1 VKLNSFS
8 VSHVKYQPLNTYHVL
23 VGSAGL
29 THVVQDFTVCV
40 CTCVHHILSNINL
53 TQSSH
58 NVPFHTYHDSLH
70 VNFAYKLLHADTVS
84 HVDNGFQEK
93 SDVVYHPLNVESTLV
108 GVQSVDITQLSI
120 EITAFHHPSKCI
132 SSVEIDVA
140 LVFTAFF
147 TQRTDLAL
155 ERQSAFGIS
164 ILSSGFA

>member
-8 VSHVKYQPLNTYHVL
+8 VSHVKYQPLNTYQVL

-29 THVVQDFTVCV
+29 THVVPDFINCEVTS
-40 CTCVHHILSNINL
+40 VHHILSKNNL
-53 TQSSH
+53 SQSSH
-58 NVPFHTYHDSLH
+58 SLPFHIYHDLLH

-147 TQRTDLAL
+147 IQRTDLAL

>member
-1 VKLNSFS
+1 
-8 VSHVKYQPLNTYHVL
+8 
-23 VGSAGL
+23 
-29 THVVQDFTVCV
+29 
-40 CTCVHHILSNINL
+40 
-53 TQSSH
+53 
-58 NVPFHTYHDSLH
+58 
-70 VNFAYKLLHADTVS
+70 
-84 HVDNGFQEK
+84 
-93 SDVVYHPLNVESTLV
+93 VESALV

-147 TQRTDLAL
+147 IQRTDLAL